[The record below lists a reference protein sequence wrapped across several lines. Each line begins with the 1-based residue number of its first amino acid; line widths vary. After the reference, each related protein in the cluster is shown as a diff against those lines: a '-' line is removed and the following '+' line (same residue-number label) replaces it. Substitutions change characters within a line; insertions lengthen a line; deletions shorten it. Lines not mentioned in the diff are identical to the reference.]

1 MSLYPGAA
9 YIRRAYKWDLTVASL
24 NGLNTHT
31 PRLGVEDTYDV
42 SQKT

>member
-9 YIRRAYKWDLTVASL
+9 YIRGAYKWDLTVASL
-24 NGLNTHT
+24 NGLN
-31 PRLGVEDTYDV
+31 RLGVEDTYDV